1 MYVSLKIVLHGPKHV
16 ACSEQMRTANYYEVY
31 FYILSPVLTKCQHH
45 LTMKPLMEHTVRL
58 TPQRF

>member
-31 FYILSPVLTKCQHH
+31 FYILSPVWQNANIIWLWNH
-45 LTMKPLMEHTVRL
+45 
-58 TPQRF
+58 